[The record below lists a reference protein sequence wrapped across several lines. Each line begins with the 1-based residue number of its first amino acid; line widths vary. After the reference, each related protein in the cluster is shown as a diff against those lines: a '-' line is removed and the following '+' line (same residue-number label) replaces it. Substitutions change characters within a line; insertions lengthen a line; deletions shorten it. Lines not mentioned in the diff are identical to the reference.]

1 MAEENLS
8 QEFRSKNVDETR
20 SYFIEETDKNVLM
33 RKKAR
38 RLVQHNL

>member
-8 QEFRSKNVDETR
+8 QEFRSKNVEETKN
-20 SYFIEETDKNVLM
+20 YFIEETDKNVLM

>member
-20 SYFIEETDKNVLM
+20 NYFIEETDKNVLM

-38 RLVQHNL
+38 RFVQHNL